1 MFVSMSRGFWH
12 SQNLV
17 EWTFMPTDKLPA
29 LDYAPDVREING
41 ALYISASRRN
51 RVCPFFRSENPLD
64 DDFIEVTPGTFEF
77 WDPNLFQ
84 DDDGKVYFYWGCSNT
99 TPLYG
104 TRIDPAT
111 FVTVGDRAELVFA
124 DVERR
129 GWEQLGEN
137 HIQDQHEIG
146 GQVTGLVGQGPFI
159 EGAWMDKHE
168 GTYYL
173 QYAAP
178 GTEFN
183 TYADGYLTSKSP
195 LGPFEYSVN
204 SPFSSKP
211 GGFIAG
217 AGHGSTF
224 QDEYGNWW
232 HASTMRVSINFL
244 FERRVGLFPAG
255 FDEDGVL
262 FCNQNF
268 ADYPMRVPKGR
279 FDPWSEV
286 FAGWMLL
293 SYRSHA
299 TASSSLVEH
308 PPGLAVNEDIR
319 TWWVAESDSAG
330 EWICTDL
337 GHENTVHAIQIN
349 LADHDLAQ
357 RADLVHDGAERNG
370 FFRAV
375 DPSTR
380 ATEMLVE
387 TSLDG
392 SMWQVVAD
400 TRSTDAEKPHAL
412 FCLVQPRV
420 ARYVRVTAGELPFG
434 APFAVSGLRVFG
446 TGHGDLPSE
455 ATVRATR
462 LDART
467 AKIEWDSV
475 EGAQGYN
482 VRYGVDPNKL
492 YHSWLLYDQVQLELR
507 SLNADVDYWISVDT
521 FNENGITE
529 GSSTIPV

>member
-1 MFVSMSRGFWH
+1 MY
-12 SQNLV
+12 
-17 EWTFMPTDKLPA
+17 A
-29 LDYAPDVREING
+29 L
-41 ALYISASRRN
+41 
-51 RVCPFFRSENPLD
+51 FFRSENPLD

-268 ADYPMRVPKGR
+268 ADYPMPCPKGR

-293 SYRSHA
+293 LYRSHA
-299 TASSSLVEH
+299 TASSSLVQH
-308 PPGLAVNEDIR
+308 PPGSGGQPGHSHMVGSRILLGQQNGSVPISVMR
-319 TWWVAESDSAG
+319 TRCMPFKSTWPTMTCPASS
-330 EWICTDL
+330 I
-337 GHENTVHAIQIN
+337 
-349 LADHDLAQ
+349 
-357 RADLVHDGAERNG
+357 LVHHGADKELHSS
-370 FFRAV
+370 RAV
-375 DPSTR
+375 DP
-380 ATEMLVE
+380 
-387 TSLDG
+387 
-392 SMWQVVAD
+392 
-400 TRSTDAEKPHAL
+400 
-412 FCLVQPRV
+412 
-420 ARYVRVTAGELPFG
+420 
-434 APFAVSGLRVFG
+434 
-446 TGHGDLPSE
+446 
-455 ATVRATR
+455 
-462 LDART
+462 
-467 AKIEWDSV
+467 
-475 EGAQGYN
+475 
-482 VRYGVDPNKL
+482 
-492 YHSWLLYDQVQLELR
+492 
-507 SLNADVDYWISVDT
+507 
-521 FNENGITE
+521 FN
-529 GSSTIPV
+529 PCHQYACR